1 MTAAPRRLAIALLGL
16 VVASGAA
23 AASPARA
30 QTQGAARGAT
40 APTAGAC
47 DDDRGVTVVVDF
59 TSFGGDVQ
67 VRCAAAPV
75 GSGFEA
81 LTKAGFRVDQVASQ
95 PGLLCRI
102 DGEPSGFHCQTA
114 PPSNAYWAYWHAA
127 RGGAWAY
134 SSSGASR
141 TPPPGS
147 VEGWAFGAQAQPGID
162 PPPPAPPPTTTT
174 APPRAGGAPG
184 NPPSEPAD
192 PRATAPSPPAPSA
205 TAAPGATTTSSAT
218 ASTEA
223 PSATGDAPAR
233 SGPRDGD
240 TGDEEAA
247 APVGGAGSSDGG
259 SPVGVLVAGL
269 AVGGVALGAAVRA
282 AARRRGDLGEE
293 AT

>member
-1 MTAAPRRLAIALLGL
+1 VTAAPRRLAIALLGL

-23 AASPARA
+23 ATSPARA
-30 QTQGAARGAT
+30 HPQDAARGA
-40 APTAGAC
+40 ASWTAGAC

-59 TSFGGDVQ
+59 TYFGGSVQ

-127 RGGAWAY
+127 RGGSWAY

-147 VEGWAFGAQAQPGID
+147 VEGWAFGAQAQPGIA
-162 PPPPAPPPTTTT
+162 PPPPAPAPTTTT
-174 APPRAGGAPG
+174 SPPPTGGTQSNPSSDAGPRA
-184 NPPSEPAD
+184 
-192 PRATAPSPPAPSA
+192 SPPAPA
-205 TAAPGATTTSSAT
+205 TTSAPGSPGSTTTTGAT
-218 ASTEA
+218 VDAEA
-223 PSATGDAPAR
+223 PSVTSGAR
-233 SGPRDGD
+233 TAGGTRDGAA
-240 TGDEEAA
+240 DEEAA
-247 APVGGAGSSDGG
+247 APAAPASGSGGG

-269 AVGGVALGAAVRA
+269 AIGGVAVGAAVRTA
-282 AARRRGDLGEE
+282 VRRRGDLGED